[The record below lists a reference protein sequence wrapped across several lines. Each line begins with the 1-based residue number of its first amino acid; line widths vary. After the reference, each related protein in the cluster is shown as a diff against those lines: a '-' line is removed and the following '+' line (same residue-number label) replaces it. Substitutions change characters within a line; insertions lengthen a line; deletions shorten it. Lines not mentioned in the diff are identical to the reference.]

1 MKAMQQCLEMPKMKK
16 SPFSKEEEIQ
26 IIKMFDE
33 YCPGIN
39 EENDKPNNEFGENA
53 SYSEIVGTEG
63 TSFDYIPE
71 GMVAKVIPQG
81 KYVVF
86 THKGSVEKSQETYE
100 YI

>member
-1 MKAMQQCLEMPKMKK
+1 M
-16 SPFSKEEEIQ
+16 
-26 IIKMFDE
+26 
-33 YCPGIN
+33 
-39 EENDKPNNEFGENA
+39 
-53 SYSEIVGTEG
+53 VGTEG

-86 THKGSVEKSQETYE
+86 THKGSVEKLQETYE